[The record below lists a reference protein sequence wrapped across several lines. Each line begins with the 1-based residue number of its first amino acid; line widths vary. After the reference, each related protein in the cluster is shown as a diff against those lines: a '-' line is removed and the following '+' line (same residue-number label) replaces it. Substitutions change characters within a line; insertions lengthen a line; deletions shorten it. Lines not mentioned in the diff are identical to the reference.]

1 LLNLQTLLGIAHWI
15 SPRLKLDESGKF
27 FELTAKFGQP
37 AEFAMPIE
45 ILSLGIKMFSR
56 GLYTALVYQTKTD
69 WKWPYWLERQGNPND
84 PAFQSVAHLIINQN
98 RVFRNWTILG
108 LPNSNQRL
116 VVDES
121 MMMTPHRDGYS
132 VEVWIEFDG
141 KIVCLGNPKHPD
153 ITNRK
158 TFDISFPRIKQ
169 QADYF
174 ETFSIRQDV
183 FVSSVA
189 GSHAAFS
196 QLKILNTSKRKQKLN
211 VFICIRPYNVEG
223 IAPVHSIHFDK
234 KNNLWKADDFNALYL
249 TSLHTT
255 SFCSNEINGDIWNR
269 RNEMKHSTSATCEKG
284 LCHSA
289 SKYSYE
295 IEAEEMI
302 NLDFVLP
309 MIDRKKMEVL
319 DWFDNTIFD
328 YEKAKKRFENKWSR
342 FTSDKMKI
350 HLPDHELN
358 LLTEKC
364 INYQSVFS
372 QEESIAPGFFIYND
386 FWFRDSAYL
395 LHVLLKTGQFA
406 SVKAVLKT
414 YPQHQHSDGFF
425 ESQEGEWDSN
435 GEALW
440 IVGQYYRYT
449 QDKELVL
456 SLWQN
461 LISGAR
467 WIQKKRLSHSSDK
480 SVMGLLPAGFSAEHF
495 GQNDYYFWDDFWS
508 LAGYRELLFLAE
520 EFGKTKELNWMKL
533 EFENFS
539 KTVMEAVEKNIS
551 QNNGILTS
559 SPKRTF
565 DAGSVG
571 VAAALSPLQLSGNFH
586 DAILKTGMKLLE
598 TYSFQNCFYHPVAHT
613 GVNIYL
619 TLHLRHLEIITH
631 NPSFWKNIKSV
642 REFAT
647 ENGTWPE
654 GIHPQ
659 FKSGVMGEGHHGWA
673 NAEWV
678 NTVRDA
684 LIYDWHDELWI
695 TPVFNSEWLNE
706 PSRISVQN
714 TFTPFGKVSFQIVT
728 EKEKIRLIWEPEFFK
743 SPKKIRWFLPDSL
756 TVKNAVKNPDYNVIE
771 IMLPENKGNYDFVIL
786 RNS

>member
-1 LLNLQTLLGIAHWI
+1 MLNLQTLLGIAHWI

-108 LPNSNQRL
+108 MPNSDQRL
-116 VVDES
+116 VVDQS

-132 VEVWIEFDG
+132 VEVWVEHNG
-141 KIVCLGNPKHPD
+141 KLVCLGNPNQPE
-153 ITNRK
+153 ITNPK

-174 ETFSIRQDV
+174 DKFSIRQDV

-189 GSHAAFS
+189 GGYAAFS
-196 QLKILNTSKRKQKLN
+196 QLKILNTTNRKQKLN
-211 VFICIRPYNVEG
+211 VFVCIRPYNVEG
-223 IAPVHSIHFDK
+223 IAPIHSLHFDR
-234 KNNLWKADDFNALYL
+234 KNNLWKADKFNALYL
-249 TSLHTT
+249 TTPHSH
-255 SFCSNEINGDIWNR
+255 SYCANEETGDIWNKH
-269 RNEMKHSTSATCEKG
+269 NEIKPSHYASCEKG
-284 LCHSA
+284 LAHGA
-289 SKYSYE
+289 SKYSLE
-295 IEAEEMI
+295 LSADEMI
-302 NLDFVLP
+302 SLDFVMP
-309 MIDRKKMEVL
+309 MFDDKKSEIL
-319 DWFDNTIFD
+319 DWTDTSLFD
-328 YEKAKKRFENKWSR
+328 YEKSKKRFENKWSR
-342 FTSDKMKI
+342 YTSDKMKI
-350 HLPDHELN
+350 HLPDHDLN
-358 LLTEKC
+358 LLTDKC
-364 INYQSVFS
+364 INFQSVFA
-372 QEESIAPGFFIYND
+372 QEESVSPGFFIYND
-386 FWFRDSAYL
+386 FWFRDSAFL
-395 LHVLLKTGQFA
+395 LQVLLKTGQFA

-414 YPQHQHSDGFF
+414 YPSRQHSDGFF

-440 IVGQYYRYT
+440 IVGKYYRYT
-449 QDKELVL
+449 HDKELVL

-508 LAGYRELLFLAE
+508 LAGYQELLFLAE
-520 EFGKTKELNWMKL
+520 ELGKTKDLNWLKH
-533 EFENFS
+533 EHESFS
-539 KTVMEAVEKNIS
+539 KTVNEAAEKNILK
-551 QNNGILTS
+551 NEGLLTA
-559 SPKRTF
+559 SPKRSF
-565 DAGSVG
+565 DAGAIGAIS
-571 VAAALSPLQLSGNFH
+571 AISPLQIFDNHHEAMLR
-586 DAILKTGMKLLE
+586 TGEKLLE
-598 TYSFQNCFYHPVAHT
+598 KYLFKNCFYHPVAHT
-613 GVNIYL
+613 GINIYL
-619 TLHLRHLEIITH
+619 TLHLRHLEITKH
-631 NPSFWKNIKSV
+631 DFRFWDNMKSV
-642 REFAT
+642 RNLAT

-659 FKSGVMGEGHHGWA
+659 LNGGVMGEGHHGWA
-673 NAEWV
+673 NTEWV

-695 TPVFNSEWLNE
+695 TPVFNPEWLKE
-706 PSRISVQN
+706 PSRVSVQN

-728 EKEKIRLIWEPEFFK
+728 EDKKIRLIWEPEFFE
-743 SPKKIRWFLPDSL
+743 SPKKIKWFLPGSISVKGA
-756 TVKNAVKNPDYNVIE
+756 VKNAEYKVIE
-771 IMLPENKGNYDFVIL
+771 ISLPDQKANLEFAI
-786 RNS
+786 

>member
-1 LLNLQTLLGIAHWI
+1 MLNLQTLLRIAHWI

-56 GLYTALVYQTKTD
+56 GLYTALVYQTKTE
-69 WKWPYWLERQGNPND
+69 WKWPYWLERQGNPLD

-108 LPNSNQRL
+108 MPNSDHRL
-116 VVDES
+116 VVDQA

-132 VEVWIEFDG
+132 IEVWVEYNG
-141 KIVCLGNPKHPD
+141 KLVCLGNPNQPE
-153 ITNRK
+153 IANRK
-158 TFDISFPRIKQ
+158 TFDTSFPRIKQ

-183 FVSSVA
+183 FVSTVA

-196 QLKILNTSKRKQKLN
+196 QLKILNTTGKKQKLN

-223 IAPVHSIHFDK
+223 IAPIHSLQFDR
-234 KNNLWKADDFNALYL
+234 KNNIWIADKFNALYL
-249 TSLHTT
+249 TIPHSH
-255 SFCSNEINGDIWNR
+255 SYCSNEETGDLWNKH
-269 RNEMKHSTSATCEKG
+269 NEMKPSHSVSCEKG
-284 LCHSA
+284 LAHGA
-289 SKYSYE
+289 SKYALELS
-295 IEAEEMI
+295 ADEMI
-302 NLDFVLP
+302 SLDFLMP
-309 MIDRKKMEVL
+309 MFDDKRPEIL
-319 DWFDNTIFD
+319 DWSDSSLFE

-342 FTSDKMKI
+342 YTSDKMKI
-350 HLPDHELN
+350 HLPDQDMN

-364 INYQSVFS
+364 INYQSVFA
-372 QEESIAPGFFIYND
+372 QEEFISPGFFIYND
-386 FWFRDSAYL
+386 FWFRDSAFL
-395 LHVLLKTGQFA
+395 LQVLLKTGQFA
-406 SVKAVLKT
+406 SVKSVLKT
-414 YPQHQHSDGFF
+414 YPSRQHSDGFF

-440 IVGQYYRYT
+440 IVGKYYRYT
-449 QDKELVL
+449 RDKDLVL

-508 LAGYRELLFLAE
+508 LAGYQELLFLAE
-520 EFGKTKELNWMKL
+520 ELGKTKDLNWLKL
-533 EFENFS
+533 EHESFS
-539 KTVMEAVEKNIS
+539 KTVIEAAEKNILK
-551 QNNGILTS
+551 NEGLLTA
-559 SPKRTF
+559 SPKRSF
-565 DAGSVG
+565 DAGAIGTIS
-571 VAAALSPLQLSGNFH
+571 AISPLQIVENHHEAMLR
-586 DAILKTGMKLLE
+586 TGEKLLE
-598 TYSFQNCFYHPVAHT
+598 KYLFKNCFYHPVAHT
-613 GVNIYL
+613 GINIYL
-619 TLHLRHLEIITH
+619 TLHLRHLEITKH
-631 NPSFWKNIKSV
+631 DFRFWDNMKSV
-642 REFAT
+642 GELAT

-659 FKSGVMGEGHHGWA
+659 LNGGVMGEGHHGWA

-695 TPVFNSEWLNE
+695 TPVFNPEWLKE
-706 PSRISVQN
+706 PSRISIQN

-728 EKEKIRLIWEPEFFK
+728 EDKKIRLIWEPEFFK
-743 SPKKIRWFLPDSL
+743 KPKKIIWFLPDSISAKGS
-756 TVKNAVKNPDYNVIE
+756 VKNSEYKVIE
-771 IMLPENKGNYDFVIL
+771 ILLQDQKANLEFVI
-786 RNS
+786 